1 MPLALPYIEF
11 YKNFN
16 FILSLSCSRSHTLI
30 TVVISL
36 FLPGVQSELYRL
48 TWFQNNNNNK
58 KKMIE
63 LLKEQQRRRRKKRKK
78 SLSTHIFCTKTTSFE
93 LLPCCNTLLF
103 VLLLTLLFL
112 HSTQQFFPFKIVF
125 FLCTAHISS
134 SFWWNRQSIL
144 MGEWDESEFVA
155 KFFWWNCNWGW
166 SSFLL
171 RNLSGKICCRNRFL
185 LMEWT
190 IFGRYGNY

>member
-11 YKNFN
+11 NKNFN
-16 FILSLSCSRSHTLI
+16 FILSLSCSLSHTLI

-58 KKMIE
+58 KKWLSFWKSNSGE
-63 LLKEQQRRRRKKRKK
+63 EERREKK

-93 LLPCCNTLLF
+93 LLLCCNTLLF

-125 FLCTAHISS
+125 FFVYGTYKFI
-134 SFWWNRQSIL
+134 IL
-144 MGEWDESEFVA
+144 M
-155 KFFWWNCNWGW
+155 K
-166 SSFLL
+166 
-171 RNLSGKICCRNRFL
+171 
-185 LMEWT
+185 
-190 IFGRYGNY
+190 